1 MYGMPF
7 RMVESA
13 TTYPYFNEDVEIKWK
28 DQNLNMEIAQAMA
41 KIIDR
46 SSVFL
51 VDNINQFKV
60 HDLRFKK
67 QTGTS
72 LPLIDCSQH
81 STNKER

>member
-7 RMVESA
+7 RMIESA
-13 TTYPYFNEDVEIKWK
+13 TTYPYFNEDAELKWK
-28 DQNLNMEIAQAMA
+28 DQNLNMEMAHAMA

-67 QTGTS
+67 QRGTS